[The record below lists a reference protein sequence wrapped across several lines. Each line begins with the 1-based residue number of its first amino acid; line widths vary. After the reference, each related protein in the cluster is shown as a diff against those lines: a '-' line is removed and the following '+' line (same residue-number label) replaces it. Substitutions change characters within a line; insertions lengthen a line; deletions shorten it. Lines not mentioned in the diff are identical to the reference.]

1 MAPIMAGIRPDI
13 PSPSTSQEI
22 RKMPASLA
30 SARAAAPVLV
40 AIAPLLAVVLPAGS
54 GPAPASAQEL
64 AASAREPAR
73 ELAQESALTG
83 FTAAR
88 AVTQLACEAR
98 FLDLPRAESFRE
110 HLRTITEHP
119 HPAGSAAQVRVG
131 DYLARAMER
140 AGLAVTRH
148 PYDVYLPELTDDV
161 EVHIVTPVAMQLS
174 NREPAL
180 PEDRFSGH
188 ADLLNGW
195 NAYSGSGDVTGEVV
209 YANYGRREDYLAL
222 DSIGVSLAGKVVIA
236 RYGGNFRGY
245 KVKFAEERGAAGVI
259 MFNDPGFS
267 GLGAYPEGPMMN
279 GETIQRGS
287 VLTLPWTGD
296 PLTPFEPALPVD
308 GAAGDDRN
316 GGRQVERLD
325 PSEVPLHNIPVLPI
339 GYEAA
344 TEILS
349 RMTGL
354 EVPPGWAA
362 GMEVD
367 YRITGGPEL
376 TVRVRVNQPMKL
388 TRATNVVGTV
398 RGSEFPDEWFILGA
412 HYDPW
417 GFGAIDPNGGT
428 AMLLTLAEALGKL
441 SRDDECR
448 PRRSIMIAHWDAEEY
463 GIIGS
468 TEWVEEFREA
478 LEANAIAYINA
489 DAAVSGANFGS
500 SSSPSLKGQIIEAT
514 KAVTYPGTGE
524 PLYDWWLARAGE
536 GAAEPGLGNL
546 GGGSDHVGFYT
557 HAGVP
562 SGSLSS
568 GNPGGVYHSNYD
580 NFAWYER
587 FGDTTFAHGPMI
599 ARADGILALRF
610 ANADVLPYD
619 VVRYATDT
627 RTHVETLYAV
637 AAQRGLT
644 VDLSRL
650 VETTRE
656 LDDDAAA
663 LVAARERWLRSG
675 AVDAAEA
682 EAVNRALIG
691 LEKAWLND
699 RGLQGRPW
707 SRSIYVSPD
716 PFSGYASWMLPGLRY
731 EIETDDR
738 ADLPGWERVY
748 IGAVRNLAQR
758 MRAVA
763 GMMP

>member
-1 MAPIMAGIRPDI
+1 
-13 PSPSTSQEI
+13 
-22 RKMPASLA
+22 MPASLVP
-30 SARAAAPVLV
+30 ARAAAPLLV
-40 AIAPLLAVVLPAGS
+40 AVVLAAR
-54 GPAPASAQEL
+54 PAPAAAQE
-64 AASAREPAR
+64 P
-73 ELAQESALTG
+73 ALTG

-88 AVTQLACEAR
+88 AATQLACEAR

-110 HLRTITEHP
+110 HLRTVTENP
-119 HPAGSAAQVRVG
+119 HPAGSEAQVRVG
-131 DYLARAMER
+131 EYLAQAMEG
-140 AGLAVTRH
+140 AGLTVTRH

-180 PEDRFSGH
+180 SEDRFSDH
-188 ADLLNGW
+188 PDLLNGW
-195 NAYSGSGDVTGEVV
+195 NAFSGSGDVTGEVV
-209 YANYGRREDYLAL
+209 YANYGRREDYEAL
-222 DSIGVSLAGKVVIA
+222 DEMGVSLAGKVVIA

-245 KVKFAEERGAAGVI
+245 KVKFAEERGAVGVI

-267 GLGAYPEGPMMN
+267 GLAAYPEGPMMS
-279 GETIQRGS
+279 GQTIQRGS

-308 GAAGDDRN
+308 GD
-316 GGRQVERLD
+316 RQVERLD
-325 PSEVPLHNIPVLPI
+325 PSEVELHSIPVLPI

-344 TEILS
+344 TEVLS
-349 RMTGL
+349 RMTGP

-367 YRITGGPEL
+367 YRIEGGSDL

-398 RGSEFPDEWFILGA
+398 RGTEFPDEWFILGA

-428 AMLLTLAEALGKL
+428 AMLLTLAEALGEL
-441 SRDDECR
+441 AREDECR

-489 DAAVSGANFGS
+489 DAAVSGANFSS

-524 PLYDWWLARAGE
+524 PLYDWWLERAGE

-587 FGDTTFAHGPMI
+587 FGDSTFVHGPMI
-599 ARADGILALRF
+599 ARADGVLALRF

-627 RTHVETLYAV
+627 RTHVETLYDV
-637 AAQRGLT
+637 AAQRGLK
-644 VDLSRL
+644 VDLSGL
-650 VETTRE
+650 VESTAE
-656 LDDDAAA
+656 LDEASAA
-663 LVAARERWLRSG
+663 LVAARERWLGSG
-675 AVDAAEA
+675 EVDAAQA

-748 IGAVRNLAQR
+748 IGAVRNLAER

-763 GMMP
+763 AMMP

>member
-1 MAPIMAGIRPDI
+1 MHFAGGTDGKEPSRAPSFPFHRIRHLGPTT
-13 PSPSTSQEI
+13 PMLHASRSTTSRAI
-22 RKMPASLA
+22 VHRHGAIAAPVALMLAAALA
-30 SARAAAPVLV
+30 SAT
-40 AIAPLLAVVLPAGS
+40 
-54 GPAPASAQEL
+54 PAPSQEP
-64 AASAREPAR
+64 SP
-73 ELAQESALTG
+73 TG
-83 FTAAR
+83 FTEAR
-88 AVTQLACEAR
+88 AAQQLVCESR
-98 FLDLPRAESFRE
+98 FLDLPRSDSFRE
-110 HLRTITEHP
+110 HLRTITANP
-119 HPAGSAAQVRVG
+119 HPAGSEAQQRVG
-131 DYLARAMER
+131 EYLAGAMER
-140 AGLAVTRH
+140 AGLEVERH

-161 EVHIVTPVAMQLS
+161 EVHIVTPVSMQLS

-188 ADLLNGW
+188 PDLLNGW
-195 NAYSGSGDVTGEVV
+195 NAYSGSGDVTAEVV
-209 YANYGRREDYLAL
+209 YANFGRREDYLAL
-222 DSIGVSLAGKVVIA
+222 DSMGVSVAGKVVIA

-245 KVKFAEERGAAGVI
+245 KVLFAEERGAAGVV

-267 GLGAYPEGPMMN
+267 DIDAYPDGPMMN
-279 GETIQRGS
+279 GQTIQRGS

-296 PLTPFEPALPVD
+296 PLTPFVPALPLD
-308 GAAGDDRN
+308 GDI
-316 GGRQVERLD
+316 QVERLD
-325 PSEVPLHNIPVLPI
+325 PSEVALHTIPVLPI

-349 RMTGL
+349 RMTGRAT
-354 EVPPGWAA
+354 PPGWSA
-362 GMEVD
+362 GMELD
-367 YRITGGPEL
+367 YRLTGGPDL
-376 TVRVRVNQPMKL
+376 TVRVRVNQPRRL
-388 TRATNVVGTV
+388 TRATNVVGTL

-428 AMLLTLAEALGKL
+428 AMLLTLAEALGAL
-441 SRDDECR
+441 ARDEACR

-468 TEWVEEFREA
+468 TEWVEHFREE

-489 DAAVSGANFGS
+489 DGAVSGGRFGA
-500 SSSPSLKGQIIEAT
+500 SSSPSLKGPIIEA
-514 KAVTYPGTGE
+514 VGRVGYPGADGTI
-524 PLYDWWLARAGE
+524 LDWWLESTADE
-536 GAAEPGLGNL
+536 AEEPAMGNL

-562 SGSLSS
+562 SGALSS

-587 FGDTTFAHGPMI
+587 FGDTDFVFGPMV

-619 VVRYATDT
+619 VARYASDT
-627 RTHVETLYAV
+627 RTHVGTLNDV
-637 AAQRGLT
+637 AEARGLR
-644 VDLSRL
+644 VDFSALAES
-650 VETTRE
+650 TRE
-656 LDDDAAA
+656 LDEAAA
-663 LVAARERWLRSG
+663 ELVAARDLWIASED
-675 AVDAAEA
+675 VDPAAA

-731 EIETDDR
+731 ELETDDR

-748 IGAVRNLAQR
+748 VAAVRDLATR
-758 MRAVA
+758 MREVA
-763 GMMP
+763 AMIERAGA